1 MNKSLLHNIYFI
13 YNSVKKYLHDGNIIV
28 DQNFNRLKQLK
39 NKYLGERCFVVGNGP
54 SLKNT
59 DLSLLNN
66 EYSIGSN
73 RIYLFEESTGF
84 IPTYFTIEDR
94 LVAEDNSSEIN
105 NYDKTIKIIP
115 HDLKYCLKSNNS
127 IYINFKRYY
136 SRNLTSLVSK
146 FSTDFYDHCYWG
158 GTVTYLNLQLAYY
171 LGFKEVYLIGLDM
184 NYKVPDYGIGKN
196 VITSKEDDMNHF
208 HKDYFGKGK
217 RYHQPHVQRMIN
229 SLRIAKKYFEND
241 NRTIYNATIGGQLE
255 VFERFDYFRLF
266 NK

>member
-1 MNKSLLHNIYFI
+1 MNKSLLHNIYFK

-39 NKYLGERCFVVGNGP
+39 NKYLGERWFVVGNGP

-229 SLRIAKKYFEND
+229 SLRIAKKYFE
-241 NRTIYNATIGGQLE
+241 IKS
-255 VFERFDYFRLF
+255 VSFRMLCLDSCYLKKYIKF
-266 NK
+266 I